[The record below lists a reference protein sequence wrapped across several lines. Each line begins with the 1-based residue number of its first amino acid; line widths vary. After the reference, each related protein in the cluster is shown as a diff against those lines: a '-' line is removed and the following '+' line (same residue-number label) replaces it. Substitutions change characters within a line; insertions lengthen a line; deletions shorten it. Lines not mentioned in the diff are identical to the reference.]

1 MKSFRHSI
9 LFSALPLLLLA
20 ASCDLHKEDL
30 AEGEGIGTVVVN
42 ISSPDGLETR
52 HQNNEG
58 SPASDGGKMKTLRVW
73 FIEKT
78 SGKIL
83 DRKDLTLSDAT
94 TATVKFEEISR
105 GSYYLCAVSNYTGLD
120 SYVKGGTV
128 DDAGFKNA
136 LIAAAATTTTTTT
149 TTTNNNTLEAGQAP
163 YFSDETGM
171 PASYFKEISVAAGAN
186 TVDASLKRCVGRLT
200 IDIRNTTSD
209 YELFVHSLNLSAN
222 NRTQGYLFPR
232 LNATDS
238 SIPGTSSMV
247 TFPDLTS
254 LVQVPPTT
262 ETEVYDY
269 YLFET
274 NPGTALTI
282 NMLAALYPKNTEASS
297 VKVSS
302 RSEESTEIGGN
313 TSAIGT
319 SFNYLIRSAYSSNY
333 YLGVT
338 TSSSGGGRGQSGR
351 TSYSLTMTQFSSD
364 DDIKGSTSLNNYL
377 WKFSGSTGNSTTIQ
391 NVGTGRYLTISSS
404 SASVSSS
411 VSTPSTSS
419 SSTFIAKESSQY
431 GVRFTW
437 DNYNLSYN
445 GSSISVTEDIQNNKQ
460 VLWYVR
466 PVRTGDP
473 NKLKYYFDTPDDG
486 VKPTAELPR
495 GYHEIKYLDVY
506 GAPQPLT
513 KIDRN
518 EHVTL
523 HVNLFYNA
531 ELGQFDFEVA
541 EWEDGGDRETTFD

>member
-83 DRKDLTLSDAT
+83 DRKDLTLNDAT

-128 DDAGFKNA
+128 DDDGFKNA
-136 LIAAAATTTTTTT
+136 LIAAAATTTTTDTT
-149 TTTNNNTLEAGQAP
+149 TLEAGQAP
-163 YFSDETGM
+163 YFSEDTGM
-171 PASYFKEISVAAGAN
+171 PASYFQEISVAAGAN

-282 NMLAALYPKNTEASS
+282 NMLAALYPKGTEASAVQIDTTKEGS
-297 VKVSS
+297 KV
-302 RSEESTEIGGN
+302 IGGN
-313 TSAIGT
+313 TSAIGKEF
-319 SFNYLIRSAYSSNY
+319 SYLIRSASSPTK
-333 YLGVT
+333 YLGI
-338 TSSSGGGRGQSGR
+338 SQNQLKM
-351 TSYSLTMTQFSSD
+351 YELSSD
-364 DDIKGSTSLNNYL
+364 AEILAYDKLDNYL
-377 WKFSGSTGNSTTIQ
+377 WKFSGTTGNSTTVQ
-391 NVGTGRYLTISSS
+391 NVGKGTYLTISSS

-411 VSTPSTSS
+411 SGTIIT
-419 SSTFIAKESSQY
+419 KESSQY
-431 GVRFTW
+431 GVRFTS
-437 DNYNLSYN
+437 DNYNLSYD
-445 GSSISVTEDIQNNKQ
+445 GSNISVTEDIQNNKN

-466 PVRTGDP
+466 PVRDGDP
-473 NKLKYYFDTPDDG
+473 SKDRYSFHEPK
-486 VKPTAELPR
+486 VELSR

-506 GAPQPLT
+506 GSPQPLT

>member
-52 HQNNEG
+52 HQGNEG

-83 DRKDLTLSDAT
+83 DRKDLTLNDAI

-128 DDAGFKNA
+128 DDDGFKNA
-136 LIAAAATTTTTTT
+136 LIAAAATTTT
-149 TTTNNNTLEAGQAP
+149 TLEAGQAP

-232 LNATDS
+232 IDGSS
-238 SIPGTSSMV
+238 SIPSSSDQV
-247 TFPDLTS
+247 TFPDLDS
-254 LVQVPPTT
+254 LVRVKPTT

-313 TSAIGT
+313 TSSIGT

-333 YLGVT
+333 YLGDNG
-338 TSSSGGGRGQSGR
+338 SG
-351 TSYSLTMTQFSSD
+351 TLTIESITSD
-364 DDIKGSTSLNNYL
+364 DDIKKKSDLKNYL
-377 WKFSGSTGNSTTIQ
+377 WKFSGTTGNSTTIK
-391 NVGTGRYLTISSS
+391 NVGTGNYLTITKTTSLNWSTYTYEDSYNFSLS
-404 SASVSSS
+404 SAKSYL
-411 VSTPSTSS
+411 TT
-419 SSTFIAKESSQY
+419 KESTQY
-431 GVRFTW
+431 GVRFTSG
-437 DNYNLSYN
+437 NYNMAFD
-445 GSSISVTEDIQNNKQ
+445 GSGISATEDIQNNKQ

-473 NKLKYYFDTPDDG
+473 NKLKYYFDTSDDG

-506 GAPQPLT
+506 GSPQPLT

>member
-9 LFSALPLLLLA
+9 LISALPLLLLA

-42 ISSPDGLETR
+42 ISGPDGLETR
-52 HQNNEG
+52 HQGNEG

-83 DRKDLTLSDAT
+83 DRKDLTLNDAT

-120 SYVKGGTV
+120 SYVKGGTIEN
-128 DDAGFKNA
+128 DGFKNA

-149 TTTNNNTLEAGQAP
+149 TTTLEAGQAP

-232 LNATDS
+232 IDGSS
-238 SIPGTSSMV
+238 SIPSSSGQV
-247 TFPDLTS
+247 TFPDLES
-254 LVQVPPTT
+254 LVHVKPTT

-282 NMLAALYPKNTEASS
+282 NMLAALYPKGTEASS

-302 RSEESTEIGGN
+302 RSEESTEIDGN

-319 SFNYLIRSAYSSNY
+319 EFSYLIRSAYSSNY
-333 YLGVT
+333 YLGVKS
-338 TSSSGGGRGQSGR
+338 SSSGGGKDQSGR
-351 TSYSLTMTQFSSD
+351 TSYSLTMTSFTSD
-364 DDIKGSTSLNNYL
+364 ENIKASTSLNNYL
-377 WKFSGSTGNSTTIQ
+377 WKFTGSTGNSTTIQ
-391 NVGTGRYLTISSS
+391 NVGTGQYLTISSS

-411 VSTPSTSS
+411 
-419 SSTFIAKESSQY
+419 SSTIITKESSQY
-431 GVRFTW
+431 GVRFTS

-445 GSSISVTEDIQNNKQ
+445 GPSISVTDDIQNNKQ

-466 PVRTGDP
+466 PVRTGDTS
-473 NKLKYYFDTPDDG
+473 KLIYSFDTSDDG
-486 VKPTAELPR
+486 VTPTTELPR

-523 HVNLFYNA
+523 HLNLFYNA
-531 ELGQFDFEVA
+531 ELGQFEFKVA
-541 EWEDGGDRETTFD
+541 EWEDGGNRETTFD

>member
-9 LFSALPLLLLA
+9 LFSALPLLLFA
-20 ASCDLHKEDL
+20 ASCELHKEDL

-52 HQNNEG
+52 HQGNEG

-83 DRKDLTLSDAT
+83 DRKDLTLNDAT

-128 DDAGFKNA
+128 DDDGFKNA

-149 TTTNNNTLEAGQAP
+149 ITLAAGQAP
-163 YFSDETGM
+163 YFSEDTGM

-232 LNATDS
+232 IDGSS
-238 SIPGTSSMV
+238 SIPSSSDQV
-247 TFPDLTS
+247 TFPDLDS
-254 LVQVPPTT
+254 LVRVKPTT

-282 NMLAALYPKNTEASS
+282 NMLAALYPKGTEASAVQIDTTKEGS
-297 VKVSS
+297 KV
-302 RSEESTEIGGN
+302 IGGN
-313 TSAIGT
+313 TSAIGKEF
-319 SFNYLIRSAYSSNY
+319 SYLIRSASSSNY
-333 YLGVT
+333 YLGVKS
-338 TSSSGGGRGQSGR
+338 SSSGGGRGQSGR
-351 TSYSLTMTQFSSD
+351 TSYSLTMTEFSSD
-364 DDIKGSTSLNNYL
+364 DDIKNSSSLNNYL

-411 VSTPSTSS
+411 
-419 SSTFIAKESSQY
+419 SSTIITKESTQY
-431 GVRFTW
+431 GVRFTS
-437 DNYNLSYN
+437 DNYNLSYD
-445 GSSISVTEDIQNNKQ
+445 GSNISVTEDIQNNKN

-466 PVRTGDP
+466 PVRDGDISKDRYSFHEP
-473 NKLKYYFDTPDDG
+473 K
-486 VKPTAELPR
+486 VELSR

-531 ELGQFDFEVA
+531 ELGQFEFKVA
-541 EWEDGGDRETTFD
+541 EWEDGGNRETTFD

>member
-9 LFSALPLLLLA
+9 LISALPLLLLA

-73 FIEKT
+73 FIEKD

-83 DRKDLTLSDAT
+83 DRKDLTLNDAT

-105 GSYYLCAVSNYTGLD
+105 GSYYLCAVSNYTELD
-120 SYVKGGTV
+120 TYMKDGSI
-128 DDAGFKNA
+128 DDNFRNA
-136 LIAAAATTTTTTT
+136 LIKAAATTTTTTT
-149 TTTNNNTLEAGQAP
+149 TLEAGQAP

-232 LNATDS
+232 IDGSS
-238 SIPGTSSMV
+238 SIPSSSGQV
-247 TFPDLTS
+247 TFPDLES
-254 LVQVPPTT
+254 LVHVKPTT

-282 NMLAALYPKNTEASS
+282 NMLAALYPKDTEASS
-297 VKVSS
+297 VKVNS
-302 RSEESTEIGGN
+302 RNEESTEIGGN
-313 TSAIGT
+313 SSAIGT
-319 SFNYLIRSAYSSNY
+319 ELSYLIRSAYSSNY
-333 YLGVT
+333 YLGVKS
-338 TSSSGGGRGQSGR
+338 SSSGDGRGQSGK
-351 TSYSLTMTQFSSD
+351 TSYSLTMTEFSSD
-364 DDIKGSTSLNNYL
+364 DDIKNSSSLNNYL
-377 WKFSGSTGNSTTIQ
+377 WKFTGSTGNSTTIQ

-404 SASVSSS
+404 SASVSL
-411 VSTPSTSS
+411 SS
-419 SSTFIAKESSQY
+419 SSSEIITKESTQY
-431 GVRFTW
+431 GVRFTSG
-437 DNYNLSYN
+437 NYNMSYS
-445 GSSISVTEDIQNNKQ
+445 GSGTSVSATEDIQNNKQ

-466 PVRTGDP
+466 PVRSGDTS
-473 NKLKYYFDTPDDG
+473 KLKYYFDTSDDG
-486 VKPTAELPR
+486 VKPTVELSR

-531 ELGQFDFEVA
+531 ELGQFEFKVA
-541 EWEDGGDRETTFD
+541 EWEDGGNRETTFD